1 MPPQPE
7 EDVSDEE
14 LEDEEME
21 EGDYDEVDLASLLQS
36 LLVAD
41 DGETNLPTA
50 VMNLTQTIDKHMA
63 TQNKIL
69 VKILSKIGS
78 GGGASS
84 A

>member
-1 MPPQPE
+1 MPPPPQPE

-14 LEDEEME
+14 ELDEEE
-21 EGDYDEVDLASLLQS
+21 LDDGEYDVDLAGLLQS

-50 VMNLTQTIDKHMA
+50 VVNLTQTIEKQLAM
-63 TQNKIL
+63 QNKIL
-69 VKILSKIGS
+69 VKILSKIG
-78 GGGASS
+78 GAPP

>member
-1 MPPQPE
+1 MPPPPE
-7 EDVSDEE
+7 EEELSDEE
-14 LEDEEME
+14 LEEEEE
-21 EGDYDEVDLASLLQS
+21 EGEYDVDLAGLLQS

-69 VKILSKIGS
+69 VKILSKIG
-78 GGGASS
+78 GPEKSS
-84 A
+84 